1 MENKIIDF
9 DDVVRTGVRVGGIH
23 YSIKVVDEM
32 AGDTIGATNY
42 EKNLITLKRCE
53 LQRMQETLLHELTH
67 IIFFHSGYDEQDER
81 MVSSIASWLYSS
93 LKQNKETFKVILE

>member
-1 MENKIIDF
+1 MTNISESFFRHITI
-9 DDVVRTGVRVGGIH
+9 GGIR
-23 YSIKVVDEM
+23 YRIEVVDEM

-53 LQRMQETLLHELTH
+53 PQRMQETLLHELMH

-81 MVSSIASWLYSS
+81 LISSIASWLYAS
-93 LKQNKETFKVILE
+93 LKQNKEMFKAIME